1 MQMTPFKI
9 FFPPF
14 LIFQDKQMK
23 KKKCKGPRISEV
35 GPWSVPMSR
44 FRRAIDAQNFWI
56 VFGPK
61 VPQSTCIKKLKSR
74 TTNPYLES
82 RLLSSPKILHGLPR
96 INSITLFLPQHWQGI
111 KQKIPTVF
119 NHSKMWVPPNLQQV
133 FIFIFLRRKKRVH
146 VFVCNHRPILQNT
159 G

>member
-9 FFPPF
+9 FFPAF
-14 LIFQDKQMK
+14 LIFQEKQMK

-44 FRRAIDAQNFWI
+44 FRRAIDAQNFWT

-61 VPQSTCIKKLKSR
+61 VPQSTYIKKLKSR

-82 RLLSSPKILHGLPR
+82 RLLWSPKILHGLPR

-133 FIFIFLRRKKRVH
+133 FIFICLRRKKRGPRVR
-146 VFVCNHRPILQNT
+146 V
-159 G
+159 